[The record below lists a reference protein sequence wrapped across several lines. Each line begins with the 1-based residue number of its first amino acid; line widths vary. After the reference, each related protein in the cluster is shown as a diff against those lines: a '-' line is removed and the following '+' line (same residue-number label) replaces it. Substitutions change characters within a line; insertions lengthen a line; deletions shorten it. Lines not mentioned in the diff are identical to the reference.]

1 MKRQFYTSTVI
12 LALAILFFSCGQ
24 QNLQD
29 SIPNQEFGNIPTP
42 LADSLKKLVDNIQNI
57 EIDPTTDNTIVGQ
70 QGTTVLISANSL
82 VDEQGKPISAKTNI
96 QLKECYSIADIVASN
111 LQTVHNGE
119 ILQTRGM
126 IYLTAT
132 TPDGKTVSIDKSKPI
147 RFEMPVSSNSPDAKF
162 FKGTRDES
170 GNINWTTVEEPS
182 KKLIPFPIK
191 MIAPRPDFECRPD
204 FGFTQDPN
212 IWKDTTAKYY
222 YTNDDITKYE
232 NTLLATREFKARYY
246 SYCMSDLTKIYIAN
260 LDKNMWEVDELVV
273 QYFIKDS
280 TNRVNFELNNIPP
293 GLNGGKRTKEQED
306 AHQWLVDHA
315 KEYGHKMIEIF
326 KNFAAQ
332 KLTKVDQNLKLD
344 TTKIKD
350 FNKAFIAYETVEF
363 GWINCDIFYND
374 PNAEKIKLF
383 VQTNEA
389 PSIINIIFKDKR
401 IILDGIEDGNNKFRF
416 TKNEDGYNKLPK
428 GDTAIILAIGYRDNK
443 IIFASKE
450 IIIGQK
456 GIEKLDLQVI
466 TADELKKRLKNYGG

>member
-1 MKRQFYTSTVI
+1 MKRHFNISTAFLF
-12 LALAILFFSCGQ
+12 LALLFFSCVQ
-24 QNLQD
+24 ENNKD
-29 SIPNQEFGNIPTP
+29 FITDQEFGNIPTA
-42 LADSLKKLVDNIQNI
+42 LADSLKMIGTQNQI
-57 EIDPTTDNTIVGQ
+57 TEIDPTVDNTILGQ
-70 QGTTVLISANSL
+70 QGTTIIISANSL
-82 VDEQGKPISAKTNI
+82 IDETGQPIKSKAKI
-96 QLKECYSIADIVASN
+96 QLKEYYSIPDIIAGH
-111 LQTVHNGE
+111 LQTVHNGD
-119 ILQTRGM
+119 ILQTKGM

-132 TPDGKTVSIDKSKPI
+132 INDQVVRIDKSKPI
-147 RFEMPVSSNSPDAKF
+147 RIEMPVSSNIPEAKF

-204 FGFTQDPN
+204 FGFTQDPK

-260 LDKNMWEVDELVV
+260 LDKNMWEVDELMV

-280 TNRVNFELNNIPP
+280 TDRVNFELNNIPP
-293 GLNGGKRTKEQED
+293 GPNGGKRTKEQEE

-326 KNFAAQ
+326 KMFAAQ
-332 KLTKVDQNLKLD
+332 KLTKVDENLKID
-344 TTKIKD
+344 TSKVRD

-374 PNAEKIKLF
+374 PKAEKIKLF
-383 VQTNEA
+383 VQTNEP

-401 IILDGIEDGNNKFRF
+401 IILDGIEDGQNKFRF

-428 GDTAIILAIGYRDNK
+428 GDTATILAIGYRDNK
-443 IIFASKE
+443 ITFDSKE

-456 GIEKLDLQVI
+456 ETETLDLKEVS
-466 TADELKKRLKNYGG
+466 ADELKKRLMNYGG